1 MRARMHTAALA
12 ALLALPAAAQGQVI
26 AITGGTVHP
35 VSGPKI
41 ERGTVLIRDGKIA
54 EVGAN
59 VAVPAGAR
67 VIDATGKV
75 VTPGLIN
82 ANTQLGLSEGGGP
95 QFSGGYND
103 TRAKGTRGVA
113 ASFRAWEGFNP
124 ASTFIT
130 PARQGGVTTVLIA
143 PNGGMIGGQSALL
156 NLGGD
161 RLEDMLVQRARGG
174 PAVAMSASF
183 SPGAADAASRGELL
197 GRLREVLQDAKAY
210 GANRAAFERNA
221 TRSFAAP
228 RADLEALQAVIDTTM
243 PLMVEVDRASD
254 IRAVLD
260 LKRRDK
266 LPLKLILLGASEAW
280 QVAADIAA
288 AKVPVMVGAMSNI
301 PGSFDVLGA
310 RQENAA
316 LLRAAGIPIV
326 LISNGSDDAQNFN
339 VQNIRYEAGNAV
351 AYGLSWDEA
360 LRAVTLAPAEAFG
373 VADRIGSLR
382 PGRDANVVIWDGD
395 PFEFATKAETVLIRG
410 AIQTGASRQDELT
423 RRYAPVKGR
432 P

>member
-1 MRARMHTAALA
+1 MRARMQTAALA
-12 ALLALPAAAQGQVI
+12 ALLALPATAQAQVI

-35 VSGPKI
+35 VSGAKI

-67 VIDATGKV
+67 VIDATGKI

-113 ASFRAWEGFNP
+113 AAFRAWEGFNP

-130 PARQGGVTTVLIA
+130 PARQGGVTTVMIA
-143 PNGGMIGGQSALL
+143 PGGGMIGGQSALL

-161 RLEDMLVQRARGG
+161 RLEDMLVRRASGG

-228 RADLEALQAVIDTTM
+228 RADLEALQSVIDTTL
-243 PLMVEVDRASD
+243 PLVVEVDRASD

-266 LPLKLILLGASEAW
+266 LPLRLILLGVAEGW

-316 LLRAAGIPIV
+316 LLRAAGISVV

-360 LRAVTLAPAEAFG
+360 MRAVTLAPAEAFG

-382 PGRDANVVIWDGD
+382 PGRDANIVIWDGD
-395 PFEFATKAETVLIRG
+395 PFEFATKAETVMIRG
-410 AIQTGASRQDELT
+410 AVQTGASRQDELT